1 VASRGAAGDR
11 RRAPAATGHDHG
23 AARGNAG
30 TAAQAAALARDGVL
44 LDARAAPR
52 YRERDRAGGPARWPH
67 TRGNQRAIS
76 RADRSDRHTT
86 AAGSV
91 LAMSAS
97 RAVVVWDEA
106 LLSYDLGSWHPLN
119 PVRLDLTIRLARSL
133 GVLDGVQPLAPVP
146 ATDEELHTVHSD
158 DYVAA
163 VKHASRGYV
172 GHGLGTPDNP
182 VFRRMHEAS
191 ALVAGGSLRAAD
203 EILTGRA
210 ARAVN
215 IAGGLHHAMRD
226 HASGFCVYNDCA
238 LAIRR
243 LLDGGVSRVAY
254 VDIDVHHGDGV
265 QEAFV
270 DDPRVL
276 TISLH
281 QHPATL
287 FPGTGNSTD
296 IGAPGAEGCA
306 VNVPLPPGTDDGSW
320 LRAFYAVVPALL
332 RAFQPEVLVTQHGAD
347 THVEDPLANLALSVD
362 GQRAAHRALAE
373 LADSTAGGRWLAL
386 GGGGYSL
393 FRVVPRSWTHLL
405 AVLLNREVDPNTA
418 VPADWTAYAT
428 TVAHGTQLPI
438 SMTDGAVPRWTPWDP
453 TGETEVD
460 RAIQQTRRAV
470 YPLHGLAPDD
480 PEV

>member
-1 VASRGAAGDR
+1 M
-11 RRAPAATGHDHG
+11 
-23 AARGNAG
+23 N
-30 TAAQAAALARDGVL
+30 
-44 LDARAAPR
+44 
-52 YRERDRAGGPARWPH
+52 
-67 TRGNQRAIS
+67 
-76 RADRSDRHTT
+76 
-86 AAGSV
+86 
-91 LAMSAS
+91 AS

-106 LLSYDLGSWHPLN
+106 LLGYDLGSWHPLN

-133 GVLDGVQPLAPVP
+133 GVLDGVQPLAPMP
-146 ATDEELHTVHSD
+146 ATDDELHTVHSD
-158 DYVAA
+158 AYVAA
-163 VKHASRGYV
+163 VKQASRGYV

-182 VFRRMHEAS
+182 VFHRMHEAS
-191 ALVAGGSLRAAD
+191 ALVAGGSLMAA
-203 EILTGRA
+203 EGILAGRA

-265 QEAFV
+265 QEAFA
-270 DDPRVL
+270 DDRRVL

-296 IGAPGAEGCA
+296 IGASGAEGSA
-306 VNVPLPPGTDDGSW
+306 VNVPLPPGTGDDSW
-320 LRAFYAVVPALL
+320 LRAFHAVVPALL

-362 GQRAAHRALAE
+362 GQRAAHRALAD
-373 LADSTAGGRWLAL
+373 LADTTAGGRWLAL

-405 AVLLNREVDPNTA
+405 GVLLDREVEPNAA
-418 VPADWTAYAT
+418 VPADWTAYAA
-428 TVAHGTQLPI
+428 TVARGTKLPT
-438 SMTDGAVPRWTPWDP
+438 SMTDGAEPRWTPWDR
-453 TGETEVD
+453 TADTEVD
-460 RAIQQTRRAV
+460 RAIQETRRAV
-470 YPLHGLAPDD
+470 YPLHDLDPDN

>member
-1 VASRGAAGDR
+1 
-11 RRAPAATGHDHG
+11 
-23 AARGNAG
+23 
-30 TAAQAAALARDGVL
+30 
-44 LDARAAPR
+44 
-52 YRERDRAGGPARWPH
+52 
-67 TRGNQRAIS
+67 
-76 RADRSDRHTT
+76 
-86 AAGSV
+86 
-91 LAMSAS
+91 MSTS

-106 LLSYDLGSWHPLN
+106 LLGYDLGSWHPLN

-133 GVLDGVQPLAPVP
+133 GVLDGVQLLAPVS
-146 ATDEELHTVHSD
+146 ATDDELHTVHSD

-163 VKHASRGYV
+163 VKRASRGYV

-182 VFRRMHEAS
+182 VFHRMHEAS
-191 ALVAGGSLRAAD
+191 ALVAGGSLMAAE

-210 ARAVN
+210 ARTVN

-265 QEAFV
+265 QEAFA

-287 FPGTGNSTD
+287 FPGTGASTD

-306 VNVPLPPGTDDGSW
+306 VNVPLPPGTGDDSW
-320 LRAFYAVVPALL
+320 LRAFHAVVPALL

-373 LADSTAGGRWLAL
+373 LADTTAGGRWLAL

-405 AVLLNREVDPNTA
+405 GVLLNREVDPNTT
-418 VPADWTAYAT
+418 VPADWTAYAA

-438 SMTDGAVPRWTPWDP
+438 SMTDGVVPRWTPWDS

-460 RAIQQTRRAV
+460 LAIQQTRRAV
-470 YPLHGLAPDD
+470 YPLHGLDPDD

>member
-1 VASRGAAGDR
+1 
-11 RRAPAATGHDHG
+11 
-23 AARGNAG
+23 
-30 TAAQAAALARDGVL
+30 
-44 LDARAAPR
+44 
-52 YRERDRAGGPARWPH
+52 
-67 TRGNQRAIS
+67 
-76 RADRSDRHTT
+76 
-86 AAGSV
+86 
-91 LAMSAS
+91 MSAS

-106 LLSYDLGSWHPLN
+106 LLGYDLGSWHPLN

-146 ATDEELHTVHSD
+146 ATDDELHTMHSD

-163 VKHASRGYV
+163 VKQASRGYV

-182 VFRRMHEAS
+182 VFHRMHEAS
-191 ALVAGGSLRAAD
+191 ALVAGGSLMAAE
-203 EILTGRA
+203 EILAGRA

-265 QEAFV
+265 QEAFA
-270 DDPRVL
+270 DDRRVL

-296 IGAPGAEGCA
+296 IGAPGAEGSA
-306 VNVPLPPGTDDGSW
+306 VNVPLPPGTGDDSW
-320 LRAFYAVVPALL
+320 LRAFHAVVPALL

-362 GQRAAHRALAE
+362 GQRAAHRALAN
-373 LADSTAGGRWLAL
+373 LADTTAGGRWLAL

-405 AVLLNREVDPNTA
+405 GVLLDREVEPNAA
-418 VPADWTAYAT
+418 VPADWTAYAA
-428 TVAHGTQLPI
+428 TVARGTELPT
-438 SMTDGAVPRWTPWDP
+438 SMTDGAVPRWTPWDR

-460 RAIQQTRRAV
+460 RAIQETRRAV
-470 YPLHGLAPDD
+470 YPLHDLDPDD